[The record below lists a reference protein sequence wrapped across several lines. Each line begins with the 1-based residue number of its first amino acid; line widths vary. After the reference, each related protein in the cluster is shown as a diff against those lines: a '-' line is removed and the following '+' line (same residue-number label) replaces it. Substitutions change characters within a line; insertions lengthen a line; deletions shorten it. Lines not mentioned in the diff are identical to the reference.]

1 MPGHFVSSSSHLNF
15 YIGTSDIKHNHD
27 VSVDAAMMLAS
38 YYHERG
44 IEVDTVLC
52 LYETQ
57 ALGAYLAHELQRAN
71 MLNPNPDSTVYVL
84 GPEYDAQGNIIFRD
98 NLRKLI
104 DGKRVLL
111 LISCITSG
119 KTIERAMES
128 VNYYGGEAVGISA
141 VFSAIDEVD
150 GVSVNSIFTKDD
162 VPDMRHILLT
172 IVRFAVKTKR
182 SMQSLTATAIL
193 FFKNILTNCFNL
205 L

>member
-1 MPGHFVSSSSHLNF
+1 MSEEKTIYTITSGRNEHVFIHAMPGHFVSSSSHLNF

-84 GPEYDAQGNIIFRD
+84 GPEYDAQGNIIFRAQIIVIVYRFPII
-98 NLRKLI
+98 LRRFHTKL
-104 DGKRVLL
+104 
-111 LISCITSG
+111 
-119 KTIERAMES
+119 
-128 VNYYGGEAVGISA
+128 SA
-141 VFSAIDEVD
+141 RRCNRLH
-150 GVSVNSIFTKDD
+150 GN
-162 VPDMRHILLT
+162 
-172 IVRFAVKTKR
+172 
-182 SMQSLTATAIL
+182 
-193 FFKNILTNCFNL
+193 
-205 L
+205 